1 MPSTLVDTYIRPPH
15 IHVDGHNLIQHTYKT
30 SPDYRRESS
39 SSRSTSAIISTPLG
53 SAENLNE
60 MVRVA
65 SDLDTVAGGKVGSS
79 RSVRRIGEQERT
91 LSWAQSQH
99 EQVGDEDRLLK
110 PPSQEPTR
118 RSSICTSSTHV

>member
-1 MPSTLVDTYIRPPH
+1 
-15 IHVDGHNLIQHTYKT
+15 
-30 SPDYRRESS
+30 
-39 SSRSTSAIISTPLG
+39 
-53 SAENLNE
+53 

-79 RSVRRIGEQERT
+79 RSVRRIGTGEQERT

-99 EQVGDEDRLLK
+99 EKVGDEDRLLK

-118 RSSICTSSTHV
+118 RSSICTYPPAPLRHSLTCST